1 MPQVQI
7 TILEGRTTE
16 QKRRVAER
24 ITQTL
29 VEEIGTNLENISI
42 AFIEVPPASY
52 SLGGILMLDRKKSL

>member
-7 TILEGRTTE
+7 TLLEGRTPE

-29 VEEIGTNLENISI
+29 VEEIGTNRENISI
-42 AFIEVPPASY
+42 AFLEVTPASF
-52 SLGGILMLDRKKSL
+52 SLGGMLMLDRKKSP